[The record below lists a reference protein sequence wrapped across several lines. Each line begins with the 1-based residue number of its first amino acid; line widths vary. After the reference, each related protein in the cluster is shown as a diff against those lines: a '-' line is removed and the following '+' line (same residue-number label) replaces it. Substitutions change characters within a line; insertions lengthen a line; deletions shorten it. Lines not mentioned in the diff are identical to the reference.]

1 MQSHRINQT
10 LIFGRLFFLPTL
22 FLVLNLIDVLTT
34 KYGLSIGLVEM
45 NPLFS
50 AIIPGKIF
58 VCAIFFA
65 TSYFL
70 NRYKVWTKHLNDIAL
85 IILIVFYV
93 VVVLN
98 NLIQLNSVL

>member
-1 MQSHRINQT
+1 MQSHRINQIQ
-10 LIFGRLFFLPTL
+10 LFSRLFFLPTL

-58 VCAIFFA
+58 VCATFFA

-70 NRYKVWTKHLNDIAL
+70 HRYKVWTKQLNNVVL
-85 IILIVFYV
+85 IGLIVFYLIV
-93 VVVLN
+93 VIN